1 MKVKFGAIIV
11 DGRNK
16 IGGHVLSKNRAGAY
30 MRTKVTPVN
39 PQTVAQMNV
48 RNRFA
53 GLSSAWKALTAAERL
68 AWNNA
73 VAAYAKTDIFGDL
86 KNPSGFNLHQSL
98 NNNLL
103 NVGESA
109 ITTPLDSAAVGAYEE
124 MSFTIENDVESL
136 EITFD
141 PLSDVD
147 HKTVVLATPAISPGR
162 FNVSNRYRQIAV
174 LDPEAPSLHDA
185 LAAYSAVFGAIGSTG
200 MKVFISMFQVNIN
213 TGQAGL
219 PIAASALI
227 TLGVT

>member
-1 MKVKFGAIIV
+1 MKIKFGAIIV

-30 MRTKVTPVN
+30 MRTKVTPIN
-39 PQTVAQMNV
+39 LQSDAQLTV
-48 RNRFA
+48 RSRFG
-53 GLSSAWKALTAAERL
+53 GLSSAWKDLTEDQRL
-68 AWNNA
+68 AWNSA
-73 VAAYAKTDIFGDL
+73 VAAFAKTDIFGDL
-86 KNPSGFNLHQSL
+86 KNPSGFNLHQAL

-103 NVGESA
+103 NCSESA
-109 ITTPLDSAAVGAYEE
+109 IVSPAPSEAVNAFTAL
-124 MSFTIENDVESL
+124 SFTIENTVESMSL
-136 EITFD
+136 VFAPVTD
-141 PLSDVD
+141 TN
-147 HKTVVLATPAISPGR
+147 HKTIVMATPAISPGR
-162 FNVSNRYRQIAV
+162 YNINNQYRQIAV
-174 LDPEAPSLHDA
+174 LDPEAPSLHNA